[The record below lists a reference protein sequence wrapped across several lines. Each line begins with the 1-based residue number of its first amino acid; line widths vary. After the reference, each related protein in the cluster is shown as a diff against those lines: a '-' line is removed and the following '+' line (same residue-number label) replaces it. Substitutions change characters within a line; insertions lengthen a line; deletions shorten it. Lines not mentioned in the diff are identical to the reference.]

1 MVFKISAYN
10 NSEFQTER
18 QNSKIGNVDN
28 PKIAVVGMGCRYPGA
43 KDIRQLWENI
53 LARKRQFRS
62 IPDCRLPLDQYYDP
76 NPTTPDKTHGNRA
89 AVIDGFNFDFVGK
102 RIPKKTFDST
112 DISQW
117 LALDVAL
124 KTIEDG
130 GYTRNSIPNER
141 SGVILGNTLTGE
153 QTRSNMMRLRWPYV
167 RRSLRAAAES
177 KGIAPQLIDEL
188 TKTMEE
194 YYKSVFPPTTEDTLA
209 GGLSNTIAGRI
220 CNFLNFQGGGYTV
233 DGACSS
239 SLIAIATAANALCN
253 RELDIAL
260 AGGVDISLDTFELI
274 GFAKTGALT
283 SSDMTVYDKKASG
296 FIPGEGCGFVLLKR
310 LEDARE
316 SGDHVYAVIRGW
328 GISSDGKGGIT
339 APSQEGQALALK
351 RAYEKAGYSPN
362 DIDFIEGHGTG
373 TPVGDRTELGGIALA
388 MDSKGKSKVTTVRSC
403 GITSF
408 KSLVGH
414 TKAAAG
420 IGGLLKAIMA
430 VNRRVL
436 PPTAGCKEPN
446 VAFETFARDIYP
458 ILQGETKNPTSN
470 MRAGVSAMG
479 FGGINCHVTLESGDA
494 PSSKLES
501 SSLIEEQSILVST
514 QKTELFILGATSIS
528 KLLKRTKQVINLSKG
543 MSLGELVDL
552 AAHLAHELQPKS
564 LVRASVIASSPKELL
579 QNLDL
584 LEKRLSNSPPSKGE
598 IAVSPEKEFWVS
610 NCVQQSRVGFL
621 FPGQGS
627 QKLNMASTLVKRYD
641 WARELL
647 KKADCSLTKIEKT
660 HEFQE
665 IGQFIFRP
673 LDRSVDANQIKKW
686 SSVLADTKI
695 AQPAICFTSLVWNS
709 WLERLNIKPSVVGGH
724 SLGELTA
731 FHVAGAF
738 DEEALLNFAAV
749 RGKTMSASVQKA
761 GSMLSISCSQDKAEE
776 ILSRVKGYAVIAN
789 VNSPSQTVISGE
801 KKSIQ
806 EVIEIAKTEKI
817 QTHQLQV
824 SNAFH
829 SQLVSSAAEYLHAHA
844 PIPEKLENT
853 DIQLLSSMN
862 GEEINSGIN
871 LRKHFADQVLSQVN
885 FINLVKTMAKTCD
898 LIVEVGPGRVL
909 SNLVKEIVGVEG
921 PICLPIESKS
931 GADIDLNNILAN
943 LFIRGSEI
951 NWDTLYQN
959 RLVHPFVPAQERI
972 FIENPCERPFKT
984 FNVKPFQAVETS
996 QKQSEST
1003 NAFSSS
1009 PQVVSQMLFSYLS
1022 QRGKFLS
1029 EVIRADL
1036 ETLPFSIAPS
1046 LPQEEAQGEK
1056 IQISNSSFVKK
1067 SKQAEKAETSVDFEK
1082 AETNIEEFLLE
1093 LVEERTGFPKDTLSM
1108 DLHLLDDLNLDSIK
1122 AGEYVAEAARRLEIE
1137 KELDPSQFANATLGE
1152 IAQTL
1157 QQLHQAEKAENNIV
1171 SSETKVIKSQKNSSN
1186 NPKISTIFGRSSWVR
1201 DFIIQYKE
1209 EAISNS
1215 VSKLQDVWKN
1225 NNVLILHISEETDMC
1240 KALKSELKS
1249 LGASVQIASFDDA
1262 RVQSL
1267 IEDDNFSALIAI
1279 LPRISENQF
1288 NSKLLQEMIER
1299 LKAVTLSRQIKSLAF
1314 VQFGGGY
1321 FGTKP
1326 QIASIENCCANAFA
1340 ASLHLERSDVKVQVV
1355 DLDAK
1360 VSSVTLAKCI
1370 INEITTEESY
1380 TAVGYDAHLIRRVPR
1395 PVVQEFVEYQNRN
1408 ISWTNDDVILVT
1420 GGAKGITAECVL
1432 ALSKATNLHMAL
1444 VGRSPY
1450 PSTDSESNS
1459 NIKIDRILDSYKEA
1473 GLNCRYYSCDITDL
1487 EAVKTLK
1494 KQIQHE
1500 LGQITGVI
1508 HGAGLNQPKPLEQ
1521 VSVEAAYLE
1530 VAPKVLGALNLCEV
1544 LKDSPPKLFIAFSSV
1559 IGVIGMP
1566 GNAWYGFANETLS
1579 LILRHFEAQH
1589 LNTSVLSIAYSVWD
1603 ELGMGARMGSVK
1615 TLAKMGIDAI
1625 PKDEGVRRFLR
1636 LFKKDPGEHQVIV
1649 SARDSLDTWSPK
1661 QNDLPVASRF
1671 LEQLRYVEPGV
1682 EVISRVHLNLEQD
1695 SYVQDHVFNGSYLF
1709 PTVFGL
1715 EAMAQVVAYATGKT
1729 NFQQLRIE
1737 DIKLK
1742 RPIVVDPD
1750 RGIDIEVYAEVLEK
1764 GSLGTEYRVIAGIKT
1779 ERTGFVVDHFS
1790 ATFVLDIN
1798 LDSPQE
1804 KLEFNRQPL
1813 DIQPKTDL
1821 YGWLLFQGSRFQRL
1835 QKLYTLT
1842 SKKCIFSS
1850 QIRSSESHKDEVWLL
1865 GDPFFRDSL
1874 LQSVQPMIPKDIC
1887 LPVHIDSI
1895 EIHSPQVN
1903 LFNSCLGV
1911 AINENF
1917 NEQEYS
1923 TSVLAVTENGQL
1935 IERLKGYQLKVL
1947 EHKEDNPTA
1956 EELANQS
1963 HRDEQL
1969 LLEKLNYQS
1978 KIFQVAVPESS
1989 LEHLPGLHSVSR
2001 EERHEKELPVFYKT
2015 INKLS
2020 E

>member
-1 MVFKISAYN
+1 MVLKTSASN
-10 NSEFQTER
+10 KSGFQAER
-18 QNSKIGNVDN
+18 RNSKIGNVDN
-28 PKIAVVGMGCRYPGA
+28 PEIAVVGMGCRYPGA
-43 KDIRQLWENI
+43 RDIKQLWENI

-62 IPDCRLPLDQYYDP
+62 IPDDRLPLDQYYDS
-76 NPTTPDKTHGNRA
+76 NPATPDKTHGSQA
-89 AVIDGFNFDFVGK
+89 AVIDGFYFDFVGK

-177 KGIAPQLIDEL
+177 KGMASQLINEL
-188 TKTMEE
+188 AETMEE

-220 CNFLNFQGGGYTV
+220 CNFLNLQGGGYTV

-239 SLIAIATAANALCN
+239 SLIAVATAANALCN
-253 RELDIAL
+253 RELDLAL

-274 GFAKTGALT
+274 GFAKTGALS
-283 SSDMTVYDKKASG
+283 SSDMRVYDKKASG

-310 LEDARE
+310 LEDAQAA
-316 SGDHVYAVIRGW
+316 GDHVYAVIRGW

-339 APSQEGQALALK
+339 APSREGQALALK

-388 MDSKGKSKVTTVRSC
+388 MDSKDESKATIRSC

-430 VNRRVL
+430 VNRRVI

-458 ILQGETKNPTSN
+458 IFQGETKNPTSTL
-470 MRAGVSAMG
+470 RAGVSAMG

-494 PSSKLES
+494 PSSKLKS
-501 SSLIEEQSILVST
+501 SSLIEEQSILAST
-514 QKTELFILGATSIS
+514 QETELFILGATSIS
-528 KLLKRTKQVINLSKG
+528 ELLKRTQEVINLSKG

-564 LVRASVIASSPKELL
+564 LVRASVIASSPEELL
-579 QNLDL
+579 RNLNL

-598 IAVSPEKEFWVS
+598 IVVSLEKEFWIG
-610 NCVQQSRVGFL
+610 NCVQQSQVGFL

-627 QKLNMASTLVKRYD
+627 QKLNMASTLVRRYD

-647 KKADCSLTKIEKT
+647 KKADRSLTQIEKA
-660 HEFQE
+660 HEPQE
-665 IGQFIFRP
+665 ISQFIFRP
-673 LDRSVDANQIKKW
+673 LDRAINANQIKKW
-686 SSVLADTKI
+686 SSVLANTEI
-695 AQPAICFTSLVWNS
+695 AQPAICFTSLVWKS

-738 DEEALLNFAAV
+738 DEEALLNLATV
-749 RGKTMSASVQKA
+749 RGKAMSASVKKS
-761 GSMLSISCSQDKAEE
+761 GSMLSIACSQEKAEE

-789 VNSPSQTVISGE
+789 INSPRQIVISGE
-801 KKSIQ
+801 KNSIQ
-806 EVIEIAKTEKI
+806 EVIKIAETEKI
-817 QTHQLQV
+817 QTYQLQV

-853 DIQLLSSMN
+853 AIQLLSSMN
-862 GEEINSGIN
+862 GKKVDSGID
-871 LRKHFADQVLSQVN
+871 LRRHFADQVSSQVN
-885 FINLVKTMAKTCD
+885 FIDLVKTMAKTCD

-909 SNLVKEIVGVEG
+909 SNLVKEIVGVKG

-931 GADIDLNNILAN
+931 GADRDLNNVLAN

-951 NWDTLYQN
+951 NWNALYQN
-959 RLVHPFVPAQERI
+959 RLVHPFIPAQERI
-972 FIENPCERPFKT
+972 FIENPCERPFET
-984 FNVKPFQAVETS
+984 FNVRPFQAVEIS
-996 QKQSEST
+996 QKQLESEPT
-1003 NAFSSS
+1003 NTFSPS
-1009 PQVVSQMLFSYLS
+1009 PQAVSQMLFSYLS

-1029 EVIRADL
+1029 EIIRADL
-1036 ETLPFSIAPS
+1036 ETLPFSIAPNLS
-1046 LPQEEAQGEK
+1046 QGETQGEK
-1056 IQISNSSFVKK
+1056 GIQISNSSVKE
-1067 SKQAEKAETSVDFEK
+1067 SKQAEVSRTSIDFEK
-1082 AETNIEEFLLE
+1082 AETSIEEFLLK
-1093 LVEERTGFPKDTLSM
+1093 LVEERTGFPKDTLSI
-1108 DLHLLDDLNLDSIK
+1108 DLRLLDDLNLDSIK
-1122 AGEYVAEAARRLEIE
+1122 AGEYVAEAAKRLEIE
-1137 KELDPSQFANATLGE
+1137 NELDPSQFANATLGE

-1157 QQLHQAEKAENNIV
+1157 QQLYQTENNIV
-1171 SSETKVIKSQKNSSN
+1171 SSETKTIESLKVPSN
-1186 NPKISTIFGRSSWVR
+1186 KPKVSTIFGRSSWVR
-1201 DFIIQYKE
+1201 DFIIQYEE
-1209 EAISNS
+1209 EAISNP
-1215 VSKLQDVWKN
+1215 VSKLEDIWKSS
-1225 NNVLILHISEETDMC
+1225 NVLVLHISEETDMG
-1240 KALKSELKS
+1240 KALNTELKN
-1249 LGASVQIASFDDA
+1249 LGASVQIASFDEA
-1262 RVQSL
+1262 RVQNL
-1267 IEDDNFSALIAI
+1267 IEGDKFSHLIAI
-1279 LPRISENQF
+1279 LPRISESQLFSNG
-1288 NSKLLQEMIER
+1288 KLLQEMMER
-1299 LKAVTLSRQIKSLAF
+1299 LKSVTLSRQIKSLAF
-1314 VQFGGGY
+1314 IQFGGGY

-1326 QIASIENCCANAFA
+1326 QIANIENCCSNAFA
-1340 ASLHLERSDVKVQVV
+1340 ASLHLERPDIKVQVV
-1355 DLDAK
+1355 DLAPE
-1360 VSSVTLAKCI
+1360 VSSVVLAKCI
-1370 INEITTEESY
+1370 IDEVTTEESY
-1380 TAVGYDAHLIRRVPR
+1380 IAVGYDAHLTRRVPR
-1395 PVVQEFVEYQNRN
+1395 PIVKESIEYQNRD
-1408 ISWTNDDVILVT
+1408 ISWTANDVILVT
-1420 GGAKGITAECVL
+1420 GGAKGITAECAL
-1432 ALSKATNLHMAL
+1432 ALSKATNLRMAL
-1444 VGRSPY
+1444 VGKSPY

-1459 NIKIDRILDSYKEA
+1459 NIKIDRILNSYREA
-1473 GLNCRYYSCDITDL
+1473 GLNCRYYSCDITNL

-1508 HGAGLNQPKPLEQ
+1508 HGAGLNQPRPVEQ

-1530 VAPKVLGALNLCEV
+1530 IAPKVLGALNLCKV
-1544 LKDSPPKLFIAFSSV
+1544 LQDSPPKLFIAFSSV

-1566 GNAWYGFANETLS
+1566 GNAWYAFANETLS

-1589 LNTSVLSIAYSVWD
+1589 SNTSVLSIAYSVWD
-1603 ELGMGARMGSVK
+1603 ELGMGARMGSVQ

-1636 LFKKDPGEHQVIV
+1636 LFENDPGEHQVIV
-1649 SARDSLDTWSPK
+1649 SARDSLNTWSPK
-1661 QNDLPVASRF
+1661 PNDLPVASRF

-1695 SYVQDHVFNGSYLF
+1695 AYVQDHVFNGSYLF

-1737 DIKLK
+1737 DIKLE

-1750 RGIDIEVYAEVLEK
+1750 RGINIEIYAEVLERD
-1764 GSLGTEYRVIAGIKT
+1764 SHGTEHRVIAGIKT

-1790 ATFVLDIN
+1790 ATFILNIN

-1804 KLEFNRQPL
+1804 KVEFDQEPL
-1813 DIQPKTDL
+1813 NIQPKTDL

-1835 QKLYTLT
+1835 QKFYTLT

-1850 QIRSSESHKDEVWLL
+1850 EIRSSKSQKEEVWLL

-1887 LPVHIDSI
+1887 LPVRIDSI
-1895 EIHSPQVN
+1895 EIYSPQVN
-1903 LFNSCLGV
+1903 LFDSCLGV
-1911 AINENF
+1911 AINENS
-1917 NEQEYS
+1917 NEQEYC
-1923 TSVLAVTENGQL
+1923 TSVLAVTEDGQL
-1935 IERLKGYQLKVL
+1935 VERLKGYHLRVL
-1947 EHKEDNPTA
+1947 EHRADNPTA

-1969 LLEKLNYQS
+1969 LLEKLDYQS
-1978 KIFQVAVPESS
+1978 KIFNLAVPESS
-1989 LEHLPGLHSVSR
+1989 LKYLPGLHSLSR